1 VLEVIKK
8 AGINNPA
15 FGLFQENANVGG
27 GFTGP
32 LVRNIVKDQFHRSL
46 FGKGGFW
53 WEKKIAR
60 VAGFEDEIRAARMGQ
75 IFKAAYN
82 GGAVF
87 DGNNFVVPRAAPPA
101 GR

>member
-1 VLEVIKK
+1 MAACVQVLDVIKK

-15 FGLFQENANVGG
+15 FGLFQESANVGG

-32 LVRNIVKDQFHRSL
+32 VVRTIIKDQFHRSL

-53 WEKKIAR
+53 WENKIGR
-60 VAGFEDEIRAARMGQ
+60 VKGFEPEIRSATMGK
-75 IFKAAYN
+75 IFKAAYK

-87 DGNNFVVPRAAPPA
+87 DGNVFVV
-101 GR
+101 